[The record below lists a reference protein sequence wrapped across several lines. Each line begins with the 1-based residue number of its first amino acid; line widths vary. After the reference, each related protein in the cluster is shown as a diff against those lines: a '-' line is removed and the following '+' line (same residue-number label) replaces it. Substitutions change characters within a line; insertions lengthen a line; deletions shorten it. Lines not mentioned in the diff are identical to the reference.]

1 MKIKLICFA
10 LLLCLAV
17 CLGACQEPTDTPPAG
32 DGPEICEKLDALL
45 DAEMN
50 AVTVEITTVTEGI
63 TLKAEY
69 AVSKTAVS
77 YSVERLNKLEGNEI
91 PEEYK
96 TTLSGNATI
105 ENGTVTKIDGDAIDL
120 PSYDQ
125 LTGNFSIK
133 KENLAEIEEGEG
145 SLKAKVLSP
154 EAFLGA
160 KVDAKDMTVSITYTD
175 TAVTSLTL
183 TYSTSTSTVTTVYTF
198 S

>member
-1 MKIKLICFA
+1 MKTKLICFA
-10 LLLCLAV
+10 LLLGMV
-17 CLGACQEPTDTPPAG
+17 MCLGACQEPTDAPPAG
-32 DGPEICEKLDALL
+32 DGPEICEKLDTLL
-45 DAEMN
+45 DAEVN
-50 AVTVEITTVTEGI
+50 AVTVEITTVTAGI

-69 AVSKTAVS
+69 AVTKTSVV
-77 YSVERLNKLEGNEI
+77 YSVDRLNKLEGDEI

-120 PSYDQ
+120 PTYDQ

-133 KENLAEIEEGEG
+133 KENLVEIEEGEG

-154 EAFLGA
+154 EAFLGT
-160 KVDAKDMTVSITYTD
+160 KVDVKDMTVSITYTD
-175 TAVTSLTL
+175 TAITRLTV
-183 TYSTSTSTVTTVYTF
+183 TYSTSTSTVATVYTF